1 MEFIMNSDPVVRQR
15 KQSTDLPNQTEGP
28 AEAPAGAPAGEPA
41 GASAGAP
48 AGASAGASGGAPL
61 ELIAAS
67 LRRERRRTGLSLTE
81 VARRAGIAKSTLS
94 QLESGTG
101 NPSLETLWAICVA
114 LDAPFSRLL
123 DPPRPHVQVI
133 RADEG
138 PTVSAAQANYQATLL
153 AACPPGAR
161 RDVYRIAAE
170 PGHARA
176 SDPHMPGVMEHVVL
190 SAGRALVGVADE
202 PVELGPGDY
211 ICYPGDIPHVF
222 EALEPRTLAVLVS
235 EHT

>member
-1 MEFIMNSDPVVRQR
+1 MNTDPGVRQSER
-15 KQSTDLPNQTEGP
+15 MGDMPNPPLGG
-28 AEAPAGAPAGEPA
+28 AAAGDAR
-41 GASAGAP
+41 
-48 AGASAGASGGAPL
+48 GAPL

-123 DPPRPHVQVI
+123 DPPRPRVLVI

-138 PTVSAAQANYQATLL
+138 PTVSAAHANYQATLL

-170 PGHARA
+170 PGHPRS
-176 SDPHMPGVMEHVVL
+176 SDPHMPGVTEHVVL
-190 SAGRALVGVADE
+190 GSGRALVGVAGE

-211 ICYPGDIPHVF
+211 ICYPADVRHVF
-222 EALEPRTLAVLVS
+222 EALSPGTFAVLVS